1 MGLSLTEFIDEIGD
15 AEFAQAMG
23 AAVRTV
29 QSWRRRE
36 RLPRPEQARE
46 IVRLGAGRI
55 GFDGIYGQPNADD
68 IAPGIEQ
75 QGDKRTDA
83 VVPYRGAA

>member
-1 MGLSLTEFIDEIGD
+1 MGMSLPDFITEFGD
-15 AEFAQAMG
+15 AEFAEALG
-23 AAVRTV
+23 APVRTV

-55 GFDGIYGQPNADD
+55 DFDGIYGESANDD
-68 IAPGIEQ
+68 AP
-75 QGDKRTDA
+75 A
-83 VVPYRGAA
+83 VQAGEDTRG